1 MAFQQREARKFSSE
15 QTRTNCPTSREHGD
29 GGRDNLLSAAGAE
42 GQGAISSF
50 NFPQITLWQR
60 PLVTVRIEGQLIEAL
75 LDTGADDT
83 VLEDINLPGKWK
95 PKMIGG
101 IGGFIKVRQYD
112 QILMEIHGKKAIGTV
127 LVGPTPV

>member
-1 MAFQQREARKFSSE
+1 ADR
-15 QTRTNCPTSREHGD
+15 
-29 GGRDNLLSAAGAE
+29 
-42 GQGAISSF
+42 QGTVSF

-60 PLVTVRIEGQLIEAL
+60 PLVTIKIGGQLKEAL

-83 VLEDINLPGKWK
+83 VLEEMSLPGRWK

-112 QILMEIHGKKAIGTV
+112 QILIEICGHKAIGTV
-127 LVGPTPV
+127 LVGPTPVNIIGRNLLTQIGCTLNF